1 MPKVSVIVPIYNVAK
16 YIERCARSLFE
27 QTLDDIEF
35 IFIDDKSPD
44 NSISILKAVLEEYP
58 QRVAQTIIYH
68 MPCNSGLPTVRKQG
82 IYMATGDFIANCDS
96 DDWID
101 RNMYK
106 LMYDEAVKNNYDII
120 KCNFARCNETYY
132 KQCYTIPVDHFEDK
146 KLLFNDLLKGTDL
159 STLCD
164 KLVKRSLF
172 YDNHILHPKDNM
184 LEDYVVTTQL
194 MYYSKKVGY
203 VKDVLYF
210 YYQNPES
217 ICHQSKTA
225 TQILERL
232 NQKKRN
238 VDLIIDFLKDKG
250 ILDDYGN
257 AVANLKYSVREE
269 MFPLLSDRKYLV
281 AWKNVY
287 PDLKVRDLIGFKR
300 KVLFMLVNWGLYPF
314 KTVDCK

>member
-106 LMYDEAVKNNYDII
+106 LMYDEAVKNGCDIV
-120 KCNFARCNETYY
+120 KCNFTRCNE
-132 KQCYTIPVDHFEDK
+132 HFNRPCFTVPAGHFVEKD
-146 KLLFNDLLKGTDL
+146 LLLSDLLKGSDM
-159 STLCD
+159 SSLCD
-164 KLVKRSLF
+164 KLIKRTLF
-172 YDNHILHPKDNM
+172 YDYRILHPKDNM

-203 VKDVLYF
+203 LEDVLYF
-210 YYQNPES
+210 YYQNPDS
-217 ICHQSKTA
+217 ICHQIENPSKIFA
-225 TQILERL
+225 RLE
-232 NQKKRN
+232 QKLRN
-238 VDLIIDFLKDKG
+238 ANIIIGFLQEKG
-250 ILDDYGN
+250 ILHKYRKEI
-257 AVANLKYSVREE
+257 ANLKYSVRAELL
-269 MFPLLSDRKYLV
+269 PLLPDRDYLHK
-281 AWKNVY
+281 WKNVY
-287 PDLKVRDLIGFKR
+287 PDLKVWDLIGIRR
-300 KVLFMLVNWGLYPF
+300 KAAFILISLGLYPF
-314 KTVDCK
+314 RK